1 MRYVSPDSDYE
12 HFVDLG
18 EFESKDWEQVVDLY
32 AIVRP
37 VKYSGS
43 SGHHQYISMGARFS
57 DEPSDYHSIP
67 VYIPVVKGVP
77 DMSEFN
83 AVNITGPQA
92 IDGVRESVERLLA
105 KNILGKRDAD

>member
-32 AIVRP
+32 AMVRP
-37 VKYSGS
+37 VQYSRGS
-43 SGHHQYISMGARFS
+43 HHQYVSIAARFS
-57 DEPSDYHSIP
+57 DDPSQYHSVP
-67 VYIPVVKGVP
+67 VYMNVKKGVVDVMPLHEPQLKGP
-77 DMSEFN
+77 D
-83 AVNITGPQA
+83 A
-92 IDGVRESVERLLA
+92 IDGVRVAIERLLA